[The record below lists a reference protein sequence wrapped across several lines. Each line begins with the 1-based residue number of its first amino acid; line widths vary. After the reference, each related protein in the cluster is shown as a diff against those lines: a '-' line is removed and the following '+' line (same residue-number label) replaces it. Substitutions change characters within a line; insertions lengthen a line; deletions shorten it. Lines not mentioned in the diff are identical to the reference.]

1 MHKRARFLAIE
12 GNKGTM
18 NTFNY
23 AELREIEKT
32 AANANSWNP
41 AVSR

>member
-1 MHKRARFLAIE
+1 
-12 GNKGTM
+12 M

-23 AELREIEKT
+23 AELTEIEEN

-41 AVSR
+41 AVDRYLTGGAHSCTGL